1 MEQRRV
7 VIVGAGIAGAATA
20 WQLARRGAAVTVL
33 EREDAAD
40 RHSSGRNAAILRT
53 SMEDPILHLLARESL
68 AFYRQPP
75 EGFAEHPLFEP
86 CGLYLAAPAAQ
97 AEALRSWALDPA
109 CAVGAREVPAQELYE
124 RVPEL
129 SPGIEALI
137 SVPEEG
143 VFDLSAIHQGFL
155 RGAKAAG
162 AEVRFQCPALELL
175 VEGGRVAG
183 VRTAHGELGADTV
196 VLAQGGWGARL
207 AAPAGLELPF
217 TPYRRHLLV
226 TEPQEGVAGW
236 PVVWLSGTEFY
247 FRPES
252 GGLMMSPCDQA
263 AVDPDRGEEVDEE
276 QLGVVAE
283 KAAYWLPQRAEAGA
297 AFFWAGMRTFAPD
310 HRFVIGPDPRCEGL
324 HWVAG
329 LGGHGITCGP
339 AVGRL
344 AADWILGGEAAVE
357 ADAAAAA
364 LAPGRLLAKPAR
376 TGSPTGS
383 AG

>member
-1 MEQRRV
+1 MIEEQQV
-7 VIVGAGIAGAATA
+7 VIVGAGIAGASTA
-20 WQLARRGAAVTVL
+20 WQLARRGVTALTVL
-33 EREDAAD
+33 EQEDAAD

-53 SMEDPILHLLARESL
+53 AMEDPVLHLLARESL
-68 AFYRQPP
+68 EFFRRPP
-75 EGFAEHPLFEP
+75 AGFADHPLFEP

-97 AEALRSWALDPA
+97 AGALRAWALDPE
-109 CAVGAREVPAQELYE
+109 CAVGAFEVPPAELYAK
-124 RVPEL
+124 VPEL
-129 SPGIEALI
+129 SPGVEALI
-137 SVPEEG
+137 SIPEEG

-162 AEVRFQCPALELL
+162 AELRYRTAARELL
-175 VEGGRVAG
+175 VEDGRVKG
-183 VRTAHGELGADTV
+183 VRTDAGDLRAGTV

-207 AAPAGLELPF
+207 AAAAGLDLPLV
-217 TPYRRHLLV
+217 PYRRHLLV
-226 TEPQEGVAGW
+226 TEPLAGVSGW

-263 AVDPDRGEEVDEE
+263 VVDPDHGEEVDEE

-283 KAAYWLPQRAEAGA
+283 KAAHWLPLRADAGA
-297 AFFWAGMRTFAPD
+297 AFFWSGMRTFAPD
-310 HRFVIGPDPRCEGL
+310 HRFVIGPDPRCPGL

-344 AADWILGGEAAVE
+344 AADWILGPAPRDE
-357 ADAAAAA
+357 AAAA
-364 LAPGRLLAKPAR
+364 LAPGRLLSR
-376 TGSPTGS
+376 PTLS
-383 AG
+383 

>member
-1 MEQRRV
+1 MRNGRV
-7 VIVGAGIAGAATA
+7 VIVGAGIAGAAAA
-20 WQLARRGAAVTVL
+20 WQLARRGVKELTLL

-68 AFYRQPP
+68 AFYQEPP
-75 EGFAEHPLFEP
+75 AGFAEHPLFEP

-97 AEALRSWALDPA
+97 AAALRAWALDPA
-109 CAVGAREVPAQELYE
+109 CAVGAVEVPPDELYG

-129 SPGIEALI
+129 APGVEAVI
-137 SVPEEG
+137 SVPGEG

-162 AEVRFQCPALELL
+162 AELRFQAEALELCRD
-175 VEGGRVAG
+175 ERGAVAG
-183 VRTAHGELGADTV
+183 VRTAEGLVEAGTV
-196 VLAQGGWGARL
+196 VLAAGGWGDRL
-207 AAPAGLELPF
+207 AAAAGLPLEL

-226 TEPQEGVAGW
+226 SEPLEAEVARW

-252 GGLMMSPCDQA
+252 GGLMFSPCDQV
-263 AVDPDRGEEVDEE
+263 AVDPDRGEEIDQE
-276 QLGVVAE
+276 QFAVAAE
-283 KAAYWLPQRAEAGA
+283 KAAAWLPQRADAGLA
-297 AFFWAGMRTFAPD
+297 YAWAGMRTFSQD

-329 LGGHGITCGP
+329 LGGHGITCAP

-344 AADWILGGEAAVE
+344 AADWIVDGAA
-357 ADAAAAA
+357 ADSAAAA
-364 LAPGRLLAKPAR
+364 LAPERLVAAPAAPR
-376 TGSPTGS
+376 G
-383 AG
+383 